1 MLEIRKME
9 SDNVHTHDRRESQYH
24 LALNKT
30 TAASQVA
37 AVGKNPSAKAGD
49 ARGMGSVPGSGVSP
63 GGGHVSHSGI
73 LAWRIP
79 WTEEPGGLQPTG
91 SQRVRHDRSD

>member
-37 AVGKNPSAKAGD
+37 AVGKNPSARQEAQEEWVQS
-49 ARGMGSVPGSGVSP
+49 RGQECP
-63 GGGHVSHSGI
+63 
-73 LAWRIP
+73 L
-79 WTEEPGGLQPTG
+79 EEG
-91 SQRVRHDRSD
+91 R